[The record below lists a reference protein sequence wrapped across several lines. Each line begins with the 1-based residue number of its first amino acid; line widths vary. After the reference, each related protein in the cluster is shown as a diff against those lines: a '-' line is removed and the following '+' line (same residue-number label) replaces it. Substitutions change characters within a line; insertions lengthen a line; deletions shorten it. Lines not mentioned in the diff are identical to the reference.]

1 MIDLILLGVA
11 FVGSVLAG
19 LIDLK
24 TTEIP
29 DEIPL
34 TMAVIAIVGFAVK
47 SFLVWSYWPVLTSII
62 VGLGFLGFGL
72 FMYYTGQWGGADATM
87 LSAIGFLVP
96 QLPQGITIEIMFP
109 FAVSFFFNVFLVGTL
124 YMAIY
129 SVILAFKDRKIWD
142 AFVDDMKVNSALIF
156 SVVAAAMFLIL
167 FMTSTIQQEML
178 KINISLIT
186 WVLGLLVFWR
196 FARVVENVGFRKR
209 ISTKKLREGDM
220 LGEDVKIGSK
230 VFGSKLIEG
239 LTKEQVK
246 LIKKNRK
253 HVTIK
258 DGIRFAMAF
267 PLALLFTIYFGD
279 GIVLLLG
286 LLY

>member
-1 MIDLILLGVA
+1 MIDLILFGVA
-11 FVGSVLAG
+11 LIGSVLAG

-34 TMAVIAIVGFAVK
+34 TMAVIGVVGFAVK
-47 SFLVWSYWPVLTSII
+47 SFLFWSYWPVLTSII

-72 FMYYTGQWGGADATM
+72 FMYYTGQWGGADAIM

-96 QLPQGITIEIMFP
+96 QLPQGIAAEIMFP
-109 FAVSFFFNVFLVGTL
+109 FAVSFFFNIFLIGTF
-124 YMAIY
+124 YMIVY
-129 SVILAFKDRKIWD
+129 SVVLVFKNRKIWT
-142 AFVDDMKVNSALIF
+142 AFVTDMKANSRLIF
-156 SVVAAAMFLIL
+156 TVVATAIVFIL
-167 FMTSTIQQEML
+167 FMTSTVQQEML
-178 KINISLIT
+178 KINISLIA

-220 LGEDVKIGSK
+220 LGEDLKIENK
-230 VFGSKLIEG
+230 IFESKLIEG

-279 GIVLLLG
+279 GIVFLLG
-286 LLY
+286 LIY